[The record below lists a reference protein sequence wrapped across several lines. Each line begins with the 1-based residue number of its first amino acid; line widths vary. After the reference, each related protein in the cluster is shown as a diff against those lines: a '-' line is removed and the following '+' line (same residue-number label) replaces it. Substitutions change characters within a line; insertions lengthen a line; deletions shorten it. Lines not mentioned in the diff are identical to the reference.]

1 MNAMKK
7 EQDLPESID
16 APFETPKRTRPS
28 RPVARAK
35 RETAES
41 EPFTPTLPPPDP
53 ATPTLDVPG
62 VVSIPLSE
70 IKVSYA
76 RSSGPGGQNVNK
88 TSSKAQIRWNLV
100 GGRLAPDVVERFR
113 KLYPSY
119 VTEKNEVVIS
129 NQEFRDAPKNRQ
141 ACFNKLC
148 AAILA
153 ASKRPKKRIPTKP
166 TPGSIERRLDAK
178 KRLSAKKKDRSKKDF
193 D

>member
-1 MNAMKK
+1 MKK
-7 EQDLPESID
+7 EQD
-16 APFETPKRTRPS
+16 APATPASSDVPKKTRAPRS
-28 RPVARAK
+28 VKSATP
-35 RETAES
+35 ETAES
-41 EPFTPTLPPPDP
+41 ERFAPALPPPDP

-62 VVSIPLSE
+62 VVSIPLAE

-119 VTEKNEVVIS
+119 VTEKDEVVIS

-141 ACFNKLC
+141 ACFDKLR

-166 TPGSIERRLDAK
+166 TRGSIERRLDAK
-178 KRLSAKKKDRSKKDF
+178 KRLSAKKKDRSRKDF

>member
-1 MNAMKK
+1 MA
-7 EQDLPESID
+7 QDFRSARFWAAELIETALCPGARAVDATMGNGHDTLWLCRQVGETGHVYAFDVQPE
-16 APFETPKRTRPS
+16 AVERTRALLDGEG
-28 RPVARAK
+28 VAERAFHAASG
-35 RETAES
+35 RVRGG
-41 EPFTPTLPPPDP
+41 
-53 ATPTLDVPG
+53 DVRG
-62 VVSIPLSE
+62 
-70 IKVSYA
+70 
-76 RSSGPGGQNVNK
+76 
-88 TSSKAQIRWNLV
+88 V